1 LIAVGAAFGL
11 VASTYLVT
19 LVAGLLEWRRRV
31 VVGTV
36 VEVAGEIASSVV
48 VVSLAE
54 RRCCA
59 GVCDV
64 GREVPVVNVKANT
77 MRSSGLDHIKR
88 CALRSVVGGRVM
100 VLKRYRS

>member
-19 LVAGLLEWRRRV
+19 LVVGRPVWRRRV
-31 VVGTV
+31 VVSTV
-36 VEVAGEIASSVV
+36 VEVVGEVASSVV
-48 VVSLAE
+48 VVSLVE
-54 RRCCA
+54 WWCCA

-64 GREVPVVNVKANT
+64 GRDVPVVNVKANT
-77 MRSSGLDHIKR
+77 TSSRGLDHIKR